1 MRNNKPVLLCPTVCC
16 CPEIIL
22 KDDNFIIKDDY
33 GSEITIPK
41 SDIKL
46 VINELDGILSEPGS
60 SLDN

>member
-1 MRNNKPVLLCPTVCC
+1 MQNNKPVLLCPTVCC

-22 KDDNFIIKDDY
+22 KDGNFIIKDDY
-33 GSEITIPK
+33 GCEITIPQ

-46 VINELDGILSEPGS
+46 VIDELDGILSESGS